1 MKANLVYKMARGF
14 GQLTQKLM
22 YPVQYHGLEQFRKI
36 TGPYILIC
44 NHLSWR
50 DVLTLMVAA
59 NQHPIYFIAKKELF
73 KNKFLAYLFNQ
84 AYVIPIQRQ
93 SADLGAIRKALAT
106 VKQGNVLGIFP
117 EGSRYY
123 GGDMQQAESGI
134 ALLAAMAKVP
144 VIPCYIDRK
153 MEKFNKANVYFFE
166 PLQYQDI
173 TGANFNEQFMQR
185 LKSFYADVVKMH

>member
-1 MKANLVYKMARGF
+1 
-14 GQLTQKLM
+14 
-22 YPVQYHGLEQFRKI
+22 
-36 TGPYILIC
+36 
-44 NHLSWR
+44 
-50 DVLTLMVAA
+50 
-59 NQHPIYFIAKKELF
+59 PIYFIAKKELF